1 MAQPREKSR
10 QVLDSANTPA
20 ALPAPRFA
28 FGWASLVYALCT
40 LSLAYPALAGRF
52 LVSPHSDQ
60 YIAGYAFREFAASTL
75 RATGHFPLWN
85 PYLFGGMPFVAAM
98 HGDIFY
104 PTFLLRMVMPTDV
117 AMTWGFIIHIF
128 LSGLF
133 TFGFLR
139 AIGYTFYGSLIG
151 GIAYMMS
158 GQIASYVSPGHDG
171 KLFVSALFPL
181 ALWLLYRGIRGGKNW
196 TWGAFALIIGLC
208 VLSPHPQLLQY
219 TLLAC
224 GSYALFLAF
233 ATLEGVSLPRA
244 LAIRRL
250 AAALGSVV
258 VGLAIGA
265 VQYLPVREYVSW
277 SPRAGGLADYQTATS
292 YAWNPEELL
301 NVYLPQF
308 SGMFDNYWG
317 RNGIHLHSDYV
328 GVVVLVLAGAAFIG
342 LRSDPRRKHI
352 VFWSAALIVSLLWSL
367 GSSTPFYHIP
377 YAIVPGTKYF
387 RAPATI
393 FFVGTLAIALL
404 ACVGAERFLERRV
417 SSKYLLGWLVAGGI
431 IAFLASVGGLTSI
444 AESFVDERLFDR
456 VLANR
461 SALFL
466 GAWRS
471 FFFLAL
477 AVGLG
482 FATLRGK
489 ISGRA
494 VAWSLAALMVIDLWT
509 IERLYWMFSPPAK
522 VIYASDPIVEMLKS
536 EAQPIRVLPLQ
547 LAQSAEPDPFLTGDA
562 LMIHRIRNVLGYH
575 GNQLGRYHAAPGELT
590 NDLTGTN
597 TGGDRLV
604 SPNVLALTNTKYFL
618 TNIAEL
624 PFFPNATLVK
634 GAVRNASGDTV
645 YLYRLS
651 AENPYSWVTPVAV
664 KAPDEQVLATVLNPR
679 FDVRRAALFDTSA
692 NVAVSKDV
700 QTLPPPLVIG
710 TSVSHY
716 EAGRVM
722 IDLNA
727 PAPQGSSLMVSEN
740 YYPGWKATVDG
751 KTARIGRADYS
762 LIGVELPQGA
772 RSVELIFTSPAYE
785 RGKVITWVA
794 IAVGVLMLGAGIWRD
809 RRRFA

>member
-10 QVLDSANTPA
+10 QGVDSANTPA

-28 FGWASLVYALCT
+28 FGWASLVYAVGT
-40 LSLAYPALAGRF
+40 LSLGYPALLGKF

-75 RATGHFPLWN
+75 RTTGQFPLWN
-85 PYLFGGMPFVAAM
+85 PYLFGGMPYIAAM

-128 LSGLF
+128 LAGLF

-139 AIGYTFYGSLIG
+139 AIGYSFYGSLIG
-151 GIAYMMS
+151 GLAYMMS

-181 ALWLLYRGIRGGKNW
+181 ALWILYRGIRGGKTW

-224 GSYALFLAF
+224 GAYALFLAF
-233 ATLEGVSLPRA
+233 STLDGVELPRSVAIKRLAVA
-244 LAIRRL
+244 LAAVI
-250 AAALGSVV
+250 

-265 VQYLPVREYVSW
+265 VQYLPVREYVAW
-277 SPRAGGLADYQTATS
+277 SPRAGGLADYLTATS

-308 SGMFDNYWG
+308 SGMLENYWG

-328 GVVVLVLAGAAFIG
+328 GAVVLFLAGAAFIG
-342 LRSDPRRKHI
+342 LRGDARRKHVI
-352 VFWSAALIVSLLWSL
+352 FWSGALLVSLLWSL

-417 SSKYLLGWLVAGGI
+417 SRRYLIGWLIAGGV
-431 IAFLASVGGLTSI
+431 IAILASVGALSNV
-444 AESFVDERLFDR
+444 AESFVDERRFDL

-461 SALFL
+461 GALVA

-471 FFFLAL
+471 FFFVAL
-477 AVGLG
+477 VGALG
-482 FATLRGK
+482 FGVLRGR
-489 ISGRA
+489 IAGRTA
-494 VAWSLAALMVIDLWT
+494 AWALAALLAIDLWT

-522 VIYASDPIVEMLKS
+522 VIYASDPIIDILKTES
-536 EAQPIRVLPLQ
+536 QPFRVLPFPVQ
-547 LAQSAEPDPFLTGDA
+547 PGHGRDVFLTGDG
-562 LMIHRIRNVLGYH
+562 LMTYRVRNMLGYH
-575 GNQLGRYHAAPGELT
+575 GNQIGRYNELV
-590 NDLTGTN
+590 GTN
-597 TGGDRLV
+597 STDNRFF
-604 SPNVLALTNTKYFL
+604 SPNVLKLTNTKYLL
-618 TNIAEL
+618 TDIPQL
-624 PFFPNATLVK
+624 PFVAGTTLVK
-634 GAVRNASGDTV
+634 GPVRNASGDEV
-645 YLYRLS
+645 YLYRLE

-664 KAPDEQVLATVLNPR
+664 KAPDEQVLATLLNPR
-679 FDVRRAALFDTSA
+679 FDVARAALFDTSA
-692 NVAVSKDV
+692 NVAAAPAV
-700 QTLPPPLVIG
+700 QTLPPALSIT
-710 TSVSHY
+710 TSVRHY
-716 EAGRVM
+716 EPGKVQ
-722 IDLNA
+722 IDLSA
-727 PAPQGSSLMVSEN
+727 PAPQGSSLVVSEN
-740 YYPGWKATVDG
+740 YFPGWTATVDG
-751 KTARIGRADYS
+751 KAARIGRADYT

-772 RSVELIFTSPAYE
+772 RAIELNFTSPSYT
-785 RGKVITWVA
+785 RGKAITWFA
-794 IAVGVLMLGAGIWRD
+794 ITLGLLMLGAGIWRD
-809 RRRFA
+809 RRRLA

>member
-250 AAALGSVV
+250 AAALGSVG

-301 NVYLPQF
+301 NVYLPEF

-494 VAWSLAALMVIDLWT
+494 VAWSLAALMVIDLWM

-522 VIYASDPIVEMLKS
+522 VIYASDPIVEILKS

-692 NVAVSKDV
+692 NVTGAQGV
-700 QTLPPPLVIG
+700 QSLPAPLAITTTVK
-710 TSVSHY
+710 HY
-716 EAGRVM
+716 EPGKVQ
-722 IDLNA
+722 IDLSA
-727 PAPQGSSLMVSEN
+727 PAPEGSSLVVSEN
-740 YYPGWKATVDG
+740 YYPGWIAFADG
-751 KTARIGRADYS
+751 KPARIGRADVT
-762 LIGVELPQGA
+762 LIGVELPRGA
-772 RSVELIFTSPAYE
+772 RSVELNFTSPAYQ
-785 RGKVITWVA
+785 RGKVITWLA
-794 IAVGVLMLGAGIWRD
+794 IALGLLMLGTGIWRD
-809 RRRFA
+809 RRRLA

>member
-1 MAQPREKSR
+1 M
-10 QVLDSANTPA
+10 
-20 ALPAPRFA
+20 
-28 FGWASLVYALCT
+28 YALCT
-40 LSLAYPALAGRF
+40 LSLAYPALGGQF

-85 PYLFGGMPFVAAM
+85 PYLFGGMPYVAAM

-181 ALWLLYRGIRGGKNW
+181 ALWVLYRGIRGGKAW
-196 TWGAFALIIGLC
+196 SWGAFALIIGLC

-265 VQYLPVREYVSW
+265 VQYLPVREYVPGHPGRGAS
-277 SPRAGGLADYQTATS
+277 RAIRLRHR

-377 YAIVPGTKYF
+377 YAHHPRNEILPGTRYD
-387 RAPATI
+387 
-393 FFVGTLAIALL
+393 LL
-404 ACVGAERFLERRV
+404 R
-417 SSKYLLGWLVAGGI
+417 
-431 IAFLASVGGLTSI
+431 
-444 AESFVDERLFDR
+444 
-456 VLANR
+456 
-461 SALFL
+461 
-466 GAWRS
+466 
-471 FFFLAL
+471 
-477 AVGLG
+477 
-482 FATLRGK
+482 
-489 ISGRA
+489 
-494 VAWSLAALMVIDLWT
+494 
-509 IERLYWMFSPPAK
+509 
-522 VIYASDPIVEMLKS
+522 
-536 EAQPIRVLPLQ
+536 
-547 LAQSAEPDPFLTGDA
+547 
-562 LMIHRIRNVLGYH
+562 
-575 GNQLGRYHAAPGELT
+575 
-590 NDLTGTN
+590 
-597 TGGDRLV
+597 
-604 SPNVLALTNTKYFL
+604 
-618 TNIAEL
+618 
-624 PFFPNATLVK
+624 
-634 GAVRNASGDTV
+634 RNAG
-645 YLYRLS
+645 
-651 AENPYSWVTPVAV
+651 NC
-664 KAPDEQVLATVLNPR
+664 
-679 FDVRRAALFDTSA
+679 AAGL
-692 NVAVSKDV
+692 
-700 QTLPPPLVIG
+700 
-710 TSVSHY
+710 
-716 EAGRVM
+716 
-722 IDLNA
+722 
-727 PAPQGSSLMVSEN
+727 
-740 YYPGWKATVDG
+740 
-751 KTARIGRADYS
+751 
-762 LIGVELPQGA
+762 
-772 RSVELIFTSPAYE
+772 
-785 RGKVITWVA
+785 
-794 IAVGVLMLGAGIWRD
+794 
-809 RRRFA
+809 RRR